1 MARRRGGRRWQMSF
15 LLQSI
20 FPFVPRQ
27 PSPRG
32 RGEEHEE
39 DEWKEEEEEEE
50 EEEKVDHG
58 IYYGNRDLYLCPPPL
73 TSNEGRGEK
82 RNMRRSNWKWK

>member
-1 MARRRGGRRWQMSF
+1 MSF

-39 DEWKEEEEEEE
+39 YVWEEEEEQ
-50 EEEKVDHG
+50 EEKVDHG
-58 IYYGNRDLYLCPPPL
+58 ISYGNHYLYLCPPPL
-73 TSNEGRGEK
+73 TSNGGRREK